1 MYFYS
6 RSGIGDSHNDIST
19 QTTTIQ
25 IYTFRNSELCAEVWG
40 DLDYVSVLLNMY
52 LN

>member
-25 IYTFRNSELCAEVWG
+25 ISDIYISE
-40 DLDYVSVLLNMY
+40 
-52 LN
+52 